1 MGDSIAEKVP
11 LLSDGELQ
19 MSEIYGRE
27 YGGKVPSIQGIESSP
42 EFQLHRGLKA
52 CHISMIAIGS
62 AIGTGLIIGSGKT
75 LAQGGPGSVF

>member
-62 AIGTGLIIGSGKT
+62 AIGTGLIIGSGKA